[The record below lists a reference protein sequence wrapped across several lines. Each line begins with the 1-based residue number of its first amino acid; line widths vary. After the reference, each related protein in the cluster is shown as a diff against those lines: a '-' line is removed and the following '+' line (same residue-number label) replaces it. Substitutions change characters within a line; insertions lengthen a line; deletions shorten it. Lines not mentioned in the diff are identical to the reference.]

1 MEIINR
7 ATEHLNLAM
16 VVLVVKKGPWFASWQ
31 DLCSKL
37 TNKMPF
43 FNHYL
48 IPNIAL
54 MSGQLMVLLRFFAN
68 HLMPLRDSNPRL

>member
-1 MEIINR
+1 MVIVNR

-16 VVLVVKKGPWFASWQ
+16 VLLVVLKGPWFASWR

-68 HLMPLRDSNPRL
+68 HLVQQRDLNPRL